1 MTNRQATWLFANGG
15 GVVYHNHLYQIR
27 KVNSDKRTC
36 LLVSLPYEYLVIN
49 VPLDEITAETEYDWN
64 KAIIEPIG
72 DDYDD

>member
-1 MTNRQATWLFANGG
+1 MTNRQATCLFANGG

-64 KAIIEPIG
+64 DA
-72 DDYDD
+72 DR

>member
-1 MTNRQATWLFANGG
+1 MISRQAIWLFANGG

-64 KAIIEPIG
+64 DA
-72 DDYDD
+72 DR